1 MNSSIESKHIKGGEF
16 MTHSVTKVAAAHI
29 APVFLDKKATTA
41 KAISWIEEAAKQ
53 GAQLVVFPESFLP
66 GFPIWAAL
74 WAPLNNHDLF
84 QQFVE
89 NSLFVDGP
97 EVQAIAKQAKKSPK
111 AAARRKSFCA
121 RMSGMPGP
129 MKDDKGRP
137 TRKALSLRK
146 WDC

>member
-1 MNSSIESKHIKGGEF
+1 

-41 KAISWIEEAAKQ
+41 KAISWIEEAAKH

-97 EVQAIAKQAKKSPK
+97 EVQAIAKQAKKSQVFV
-111 AAARRKSFCA
+111 SFGFSEASHASVGCLWN
-121 RMSGMPGP
+121 SN
-129 MKDDKGRP
+129 
-137 TRKALSLRK
+137 
-146 WDC
+146 

>member
-1 MNSSIESKHIKGGEF
+1 

-89 NSLFVDGP
+89 NSLFVDG
-97 EVQAIAKQAKKSPK
+97 
-111 AAARRKSFCA
+111 RKSRRSPSRRRNHKF
-121 RMSGMPGP
+121 
-129 MKDDKGRP
+129 
-137 TRKALSLRK
+137 LSRLVLVRQVMRVLGV
-146 WDC
+146 CGIRIY